1 MAKTTLQAGQ
11 PAPAF
16 SGVTTDGQ
24 TVHLADY
31 RGKWLILYFYPKD
44 DTPGCTKEA
53 CSFRDQYSA
62 LTGINAEVLGVSL
75 DSPES
80 HQRFT
85 KKFGLPFSLLA
96 DTGAVV
102 STAYG
107 VYGEKKNYGKTYLG
121 IMRTTFLIDPQ
132 GVIRKIFR
140 KVDVEH
146 HATELLAAIKDAGG

>member
-1 MAKTTLQAGQ
+1 MASTPLQEGQ

-16 SGVTTDGQ
+16 SSVTTDGG
-24 TVHLADY
+24 TVSLADY

-53 CSFRDQYSA
+53 CSFRDLYSE
-62 LTGINAEVLGVSL
+62 LTGRNAEVLGVSL

-80 HQRFT
+80 HQHFT
-85 KKFGLPFSLLA
+85 RKFGLPFTLLA
-96 DTGAVV
+96 DAEAAVA
-102 STAYG
+102 TAYG
-107 VYGEKKNYGKTYLG
+107 VYGEKKNYGRTYMG
-121 IMRTTFLIDPQ
+121 IIRTTFLIDSQ

-146 HATELLAAIKDAGG
+146 HAADLLAAIEEAGG